1 MNILYCGDKKV
12 LDGLIIS
19 ALSLAKQTKEPL
31 NIFVLTMYLK
41 GYEPI
46 PYESIEELEKILK
59 KKNPKHSIKLID
71 ITEIFYTE
79 MPKANLST
87 FFTPYT

>member
-19 ALSLAKQTKEPL
+19 VLSLAKQTKEPL

-46 PYESIEELEKILK
+46 PYESIDTNELIAKDLGVDWENAY
-59 KKNPKHSIKLID
+59 KNREPINTAW
-71 ITEIFYTE
+71 TETVTT
-79 MPKANLST
+79 K
-87 FFTPYT
+87 